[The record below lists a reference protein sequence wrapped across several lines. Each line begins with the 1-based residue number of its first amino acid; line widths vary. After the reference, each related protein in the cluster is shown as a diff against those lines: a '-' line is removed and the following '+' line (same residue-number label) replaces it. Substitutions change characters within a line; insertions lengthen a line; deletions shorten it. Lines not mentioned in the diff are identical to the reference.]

1 MSGPCFMN
9 NNQGEHVH
17 VHCSAFEVGGGGGLI
32 MYNSTIRNK
41 QHCRTAGS
49 EASTEE
55 KLRVKYLNAR

>member
-17 VHCSAFEVGGGGGLI
+17 CSAFEVGGGEGLI
-32 MYNSTIRNK
+32 MYYSTIRDK